1 MGGDEWMGGDEL
13 MGGGWMD
20 EWMDEWTMMTRLSRH
35 DDEAYFSSI
44 ATWYT

>member
-1 MGGDEWMGGDEL
+1 
-13 MGGGWMD
+13 MD

-44 ATWYT
+44 ATLYT